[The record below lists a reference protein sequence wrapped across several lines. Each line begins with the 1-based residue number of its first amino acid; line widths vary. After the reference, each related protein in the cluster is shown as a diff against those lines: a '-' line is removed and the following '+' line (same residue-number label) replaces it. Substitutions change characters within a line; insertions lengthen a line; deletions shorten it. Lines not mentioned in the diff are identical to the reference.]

1 MWALFLAAVNF
12 ALLIYVSYLCFKRH
26 IDTAVL
32 YYCIVSLYFINIPLL
47 YDALMVLTHG
57 LGPWETTL
65 MSVNRYWTSGTLQNI
80 EIIARDSLVFNISF
94 FFAYYLICG
103 SLIKKKKFDYR
114 PLNRHSLSSLSWGT
128 CFLFAIVGMAMFMIY
143 NNITSFK
150 AMDVGE
156 WYEGRSDSRVLALL
170 ASLLVPL
177 MSVGVI
183 RMLYSKNYILGFVLL
198 LPVLTIGFFT
208 GARSQIIPVVFYV
221 LFYFFW
227 RNKNFKLKN
236 ILLIGG
242 IVFLLIYILTI
253 TREEVTA
260 LYPIYKDW
268 AYIDLFYVYDMGSS
282 ISTHGLNTATMLLR
296 DFIPQQVEDITSLV
310 ADTKFGT
317 GWGTLHPSLLG
328 WAYVDLLDFNWLLAI
343 FFGWIVGLFDR
354 LRHRMPM
361 LIYLLFL
368 SYEFAFLAIAIRGSV
383 KFAYSQLLYPML
395 LLILL
400 YLLDRF
406 KVIKCHYNENNS
418 NQQGRIGEYTASN

>member
-1 MWALFLAAVNF
+1 MWVLFLAAVNF
-12 ALLIYVSYLCFKRH
+12 SLLIYVSYLCFKRH
-26 IDTAVL
+26 VDTAVL

-57 LGPWETTL
+57 VGSWEATL
-65 MSVNRYWTSGTLQNI
+65 ISVNRYWSTGTLQNI
-80 EIIARDSLVFNISF
+80 EKIAQDSLIFNVSF
-94 FFAYYLICG
+94 LLAYYVICS

-114 PLNRHSLSSLSWGT
+114 PLNRNSLSSLSWGT

-150 AMDVGE
+150 TMEVGE
-156 WYEGRSDSRVLALL
+156 WYEGRSNSRILALL

-183 RMLYSKNYILGFVLL
+183 RVLYTKNYILGFILL
-198 LPVLTIGFFT
+198 LPVLTIGIFT

-227 RNKNFKLKN
+227 RNRNFKLRN
-236 ILLIGG
+236 VLLIGG
-242 IVFLLIYILTI
+242 VAFLFIYLLTI

-282 ISTHGLNTATMLLR
+282 ISTHGLNTATMILR
-296 DFIPQQVEDITSLV
+296 DFIPQRVEDITSLV

-343 FFGWIVGLFDR
+343 FFGIIVGVFDR

-361 LIYLLFL
+361 LVYLLFL
-368 SYEFAFLAIAIRGSV
+368 SYEFSFLAIAIRGSV
-383 KFAYSQLLYPML
+383 KFAYSQLLYPL
-395 LLILL
+395 LLLFLL
-400 YLLDRF
+400 YILDKF
-406 KVIKCHYNENNS
+406 KVIKCQYNENNS
-418 NQQGRIGEYTASN
+418 NQ